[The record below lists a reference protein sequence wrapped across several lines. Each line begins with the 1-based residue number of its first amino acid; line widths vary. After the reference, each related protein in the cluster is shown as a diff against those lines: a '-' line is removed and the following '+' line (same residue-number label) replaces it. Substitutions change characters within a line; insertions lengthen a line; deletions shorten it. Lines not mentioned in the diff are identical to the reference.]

1 MNKVTKVGLTAL
13 ATSLVATAS
22 YAGELSVSG
31 SASLT
36 YTGLNTASGTN
47 PWGMGDSIKFSGG
60 GDLENGMTVSV
71 YYELDGAAPASGH
84 KNFDDYNLKLGMGDM
99 GTLSFSG
106 DSSSGSGVDSVK
118 DIVPNAYT
126 PVYEAANEV
135 TGAADNGLLDTSG
148 NAQNGQW
155 GYDVSAA
162 GFDLSLSYNPK
173 PAAGATSE
181 TGYSVSYSGLMD
193 GLTLVYG
200 AFDDGDIAENDTYG
214 IKYSMGNVTAAI
226 QSTDVDYEAT
236 GSTDQEATHMGVSV
250 AINDDLT
257 VSAGRQV
264 VEFDGVGEDEKNTG
278 IQASYTMGSI
288 SLTTALN
295 SVDSAGGT
303 QGNDAEASIFVAS
316 FAF

>member
-13 ATSLVATAS
+13 ATSLVSTAS
-22 YAGELSVSG
+22 FAGEMSVSG

-36 YTGLNTASGTN
+36 YTGLDSNSGVN
-47 PWGMGDSIKFSGG
+47 PWVMGDSVKFNGS
-60 GDLENGMTVSV
+60 GDLDNGMTVSV
-71 YYELDGAAPASGH
+71 YYELDGGTY
-84 KNFDDYNLKLGMGDM
+84 DDYNLKLGMGDM

-106 DSSSGSGVDSVK
+106 ASSSGSGVDSVK

-135 TGAADNGLLDTSG
+135 GGAADNGLLDTSG
-148 NAQNGQW
+148 NNQTGQW
-155 GYDVSAA
+155 GYDVNAA
-162 GFDLSLSYNPK
+162 GFDLSVSYNPK
-173 PAAGATSE
+173 PAVTAAAE

-200 AFDDGDIAENDTYG
+200 IFDDGDIAENDTFG
-214 IKYSMGNVTAAI
+214 AKYTMGSMTAAI
-226 QSTDVDYEAT
+226 QATNVDYEAQA
-236 GSTDQEATHMGVSV
+236 STDQDATHMGISM

-257 VSAGRQV
+257 VSAGRQE
-264 VEFDGVGEDEKNTG
+264 VEFDGGTEDEVNTG

-288 SLTTALN
+288 SFSTAIN
-295 SVDSAGGT
+295 SVESAGGT
-303 QGNDAEASIFVAS
+303 ANNDAEASIFVAS

>member
-36 YTGLNTASGTN
+36 YTGLNTNSDTN
-47 PWGMGDSIKFSGG
+47 PWVMGDSVKFNGS
-60 GDLENGMTVSV
+60 GDLDNGMTVSV
-71 YYELDGAAPASGH
+71 YYELDGGTY
-84 KNFDDYNLKLGMGDM
+84 DDYNLKLGMGDM

-106 DSSSGSGVDSVK
+106 ASSSGSGVDSVK
-118 DIVPNAYT
+118 DIVPKAYT

-135 TGAADNGLLDTSG
+135 GGAADNGLLDTTG
-148 NAQNGQW
+148 NNQTGQW
-155 GYDVSAA
+155 GYDVTAA
-162 GFDLSLSYNPK
+162 GFDLSVSYNPK
-173 PAAGATSE
+173 PAAAASAE

-200 AFDDGDIAENDTYG
+200 AFDDGDIAESDTIG
-214 IKYSMGNVTAAI
+214 VKYTMGNMTAAI
-226 QSTDVDYEAT
+226 QSTNVDYEAT
-236 GSTDQEATHMGVSV
+236 TSTDQDATHMGVSI

-257 VSAGRQV
+257 VSAGRQE
-264 VEFDGVGEDEKNTG
+264 VEFDGVGEDEVNTG

-288 SLTTALN
+288 SISAAIN
-295 SVDSAGGT
+295 SVESAGGT
-303 QGNDAEASIFVAS
+303 ANKDAEASIFVAS